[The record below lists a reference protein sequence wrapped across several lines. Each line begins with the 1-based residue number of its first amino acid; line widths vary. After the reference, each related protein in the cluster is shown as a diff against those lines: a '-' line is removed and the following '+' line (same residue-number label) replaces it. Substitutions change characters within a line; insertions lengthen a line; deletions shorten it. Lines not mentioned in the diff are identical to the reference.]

1 MLRNQIDLCL
11 FPPLW
16 LATSVTFLSLTI
28 LICKAGITITD
39 HFLWIWLIVS
49 TQQLFPRWLSG
60 KEPSCQCR
68 RCRFDPGSGRSPGE
82 ENDNPL
88 QYSCLENLMD
98 RGACW
103 AQSMGLQ
110 ESDIHDL
117 ATKPPPPPATHKL
130 WMQKGTSAQ
139 RVLSQEPCTCC
150 AFFQDVSP
158 LSLRA
163 PMSSHLRQ
171 QLLFFFLQSTGHSPI
186 VGFLCL
192 LSVSSTWC
200 RVLSSVLTCGWIL
213 ST

>member
-1 MLRNQIDLCL
+1 MSWLTHREIKWQANVPLDEEGWPRRSVFKRL
-11 FPPLW
+11 F
-16 LATSVTFLSLTI
+16 
-28 LICKAGITITD
+28 
-39 HFLWIWLIVS
+39 HE
-49 TQQLFPRWLSG
+49 SG
-60 KEPSCQCR
+60 G
-68 RCRFDPGSGRSPGE
+68 FPGSSAVKSLPAMQETWVWSLGQEDPLEG
-82 ENDNPL
+82 NDNPL

-110 ESDIHDL
+110 ESDRHDL

-163 PMSSHLRQ
+163 PVSPHLRQ
-171 QLLFFFLQSTGHSPI
+171 QLPFFFLQSTGHSPI
-186 VGFLCL
+186 VDFLCL
-192 LSVSSTWC
+192 LTVSSTRC